1 MAFRINSN
9 IAALNALRH
18 LHDTEEA
25 LSTNLERLSS
35 GRKLN
40 HASDG
45 PAAMVIS
52 EQMKTQIES
61 LDQSIRNS
69 EISMSMLQ
77 TTEGALSEV
86 SNILID
92 MRQLAVHAANEGT
105 NDPKMLQADQNE
117 IENLLSTL
125 GNISRNTQFG
135 TRTLLDGSNSATA
148 VAVGNGLE
156 FVRATETAKSSP
168 AEGYKVDITQ
178 VATRAQKIGLTPL
191 SVENIGDGLF
201 VLVSEGGRN
210 AELDTRRGQLKD
222 DIDNIL
228 KSHSENPERF
238 PAEKMSADIRGMIV
252 YHLQKTI
259 DENGLNVDI
268 FEGPGGIFQIRH
280 REYGDEPSFSVTSNI
295 AGILSQEAN
304 MAEFSNPGMD
314 VAGTIAN
321 ATARGDGQFLT
332 AMEGTPA
339 QGIKIQFDRDI
350 QLREVP
356 VFEEQTVPVFDENGN
371 EKGTE
376 VVQVRVGTEFVQETQ
391 EEVVGSPEN
400 PKIEGYVHLS
410 QQTKKVNLGPI
421 QGNEAGI
428 SLKDVRTSKLSQGIK
443 NESQLRSLSDIDL
456 TDLQS
461 AKDSSELIDHAIDEI
476 SRYRAKIG
484 AFQKNTVERNM
495 NTLKVAAETATQ
507 GESVIRDTDMAAEMS
522 KLTSDQILLSAS
534 QSMLSQANQLP
545 RNVLQLLE
553 SE

>member
-1 MAFRINSN
+1 MKQSHSNTEMAMTIYQQAEGS
-9 IAALNALRH
+9 LN
-18 LHDTEEA
+18 
-25 LSTNLERLSS
+25 
-35 GRKLN
+35 
-40 HASDG
+40 
-45 PAAMVIS
+45 
-52 EQMKTQIES
+52 
-61 LDQSIRNS
+61 
-69 EISMSMLQ
+69 EISDILVRLKQ
-77 TTEGALSEV
+77 LS
-86 SNILID
+86 
-92 MRQLAVHAANEGT
+92 VHAANEAV
-105 NDPKMLQADQNE
+105 NDDAMLAADQE
-117 IENLLSTL
+117 EAEQLLSTI
-125 GNISRNTQFG
+125 NRIVQNTTYNG
-135 TRTLLDGSNSATA
+135 KSLLDGSQGANGTT
-148 VAVGNGLE
+148 VGNNLR
-156 FVRATETAKSSP
+156 FVSADVNTNGSP
-168 AEGYKVDITQ
+168 EDGFPVDITQ

-268 FEGPGGIFQIRH
+268 FEGPSGIFQIRH
-280 REYGDEPSFSVTSNI
+280 REYGDEPSCSVTSNI
-295 AGILSQEAN
+295 AGILTQEAN

>member
-1 MAFRINSN
+1 MKVRNNVAS
-9 IAALNALRH
+9 LTSLRH
-18 LHDTEEA
+18 ANENFNRVSDSVEK
-25 LSTNLERLSS
+25 LSS
-35 GRKLN
+35 GMKINRAKDAPANLIASERFRGNIAGLKQSHSNTEMAMTIYQQAEGSLN
-40 HASDG
+40 
-45 PAAMVIS
+45 
-52 EQMKTQIES
+52 
-61 LDQSIRNS
+61 
-69 EISMSMLQ
+69 EISDILVRLKQ
-77 TTEGALSEV
+77 LS
-86 SNILID
+86 
-92 MRQLAVHAANEGT
+92 VHAANEAV
-105 NDPKMLQADQNE
+105 NDDAMLAADQE
-117 IENLLSTL
+117 EAEQLLSTI
-125 GNISRNTQFG
+125 NRIVQNTTYNG
-135 TRTLLDGSNSATA
+135 KSLLDGSQGANGTT
-148 VAVGNGLE
+148 VGNNLR
-156 FVRATETAKSSP
+156 FVSADVNTNGSP
-168 AEGYKVDITQ
+168 EDGFPVDITQ

-295 AGILSQEAN
+295 AGILTQEAN

-400 PKIEGYVHLS
+400 PKMEGYVHLS

-443 NESQLRSLSDIDL
+443 NESQLRSLSDLDL
-456 TDLQS
+456 TDLQA

-476 SRYRAKIG
+476 SKYRAKIG

-495 NTLKVAAETATQ
+495 NTLKVAAETAIQ